1 MENKLLEKIK
11 ELKHVNKAASGSP
24 GAVEELEVPE
34 DVMIECDGLVKI
46 YKTKKCWRSRD
57 WI

>member
-46 YKTKKCWRSRD
+46 YKTKD
-57 WI
+57 I